1 MPLLRPPWRTSA
13 GRREELFPFPL
24 NKLVFLFSAPFL
36 YLSFS
41 FSCFRFS
48 WECSRRIDKLK
59 RALIN
64 SKSWTFT
71 WIMFFDP
78 FFWIFSN
85 ANIISICSCL
95 CYVDVPWHSWTSYMI
110 GPSMHS
116 LRSLTQG
123 HSTLVEKNGLPWASS
138 ELRSNEERVEWWRC
152 RESNPGPTC
161 RASVHTV
168 MSILDRSTHKDRT
181 KSK

>member
-1 MPLLRPPWRTSA
+1 MQDFYYARGLFGGDAPPAPYGLRRAGGKDLHRSLPLTFY
-13 GRREELFPFPL
+13 EF
-24 NKLVFLFSAPFL
+24 FLLSSGPSFQ
-36 YLSFS
+36 LSFS

-110 GPSMHS
+110 GPSMRS

-138 ELRSNEERVEWWRC
+138 ELRSNEERVEWWTMY
-152 RESNPGPTC
+152 ENIG
-161 RASVHTV
+161 AA
-168 MSILDRSTHKDRT
+168 
-181 KSK
+181 